1 MYGHAFRIELAS
13 ELLTHVACAISNLF
27 MSLRDYNVV
36 KARGF
41 GQIDSSDFEKLGD
54 CATVK
59 ELFVRALENDRW
71 VSDNVK
77 DQKVAEK
84 ISY

>member
-1 MYGHAFRIELAS
+1 MYGHAFCIELAS
-13 ELLTHVACAISNLF
+13 ELLTLVACAMSNLF
-27 MSLRDYNVV
+27 MSLRDYNVAN
-36 KARGF
+36 ARGF

-59 ELFVRALENDRW
+59 EVHQGIEKRW
-71 VSDNVK
+71 VSDKVK
-77 DQKVAEK
+77 DQQVAEK